1 MEFTFAQTVWL
12 HVIVAIPAT
21 LAAVAALVKATHVHR
36 DTRQIIVAVNG
47 ERETLRAEL
56 AALRTQLA
64 QRRPKDRV

>member
-12 HVIVAIPAT
+12 HIVVAIPST
-21 LAAVAALVKATHVHR
+21 LAAVAALVKAVHVHR